1 MATIEVDDET
11 NRFLEFASRVARI
24 SKGEV
29 VARLVAADRL
39 PGVLDPPSPVLG
51 VPVHA
56 DYAGYRTRARYVPGP
71 ARIEITDGPLAGA
84 TFKSP
89 TAAARAVVSHYRPT
103 VSAHRNGWS
112 FWTVTAS
119 QVPLQNLRYQ
129 AR

>member
-1 MATIEVDDET
+1 MATIEVDAET
-11 NRFLEFASRVARI
+11 DRYLDFASRVARI

-29 VARLVAADRL
+29 VARLVAAEGL
-39 PGVLDPPSPVLG
+39 PELDAAPPAVGVL
-51 VPVHA
+51 VHS
-56 DYAGYRTRARYVPGP
+56 DYAGYRTRARFVPGP
-71 ARIEITDGPLAGA
+71 ARIEILDGPLAGK

-112 FWTVTAS
+112 FWTVSAS
-119 QVPLQNLRYQ
+119 GVPLQNLRYQ